1 MSGRMSAK
9 FFPNTLVLF
18 VLLLVGLPASAET
31 LRCDGHIIE
40 MGTPQEEVLQH
51 CGQPDETNNQVHR
64 TWTYRQHH
72 GGKDVIIYFYANG
85 DVERIESVRP

>member
-1 MSGRMSAK
+1 MHGEMPGK
-9 FFPNTLVLF
+9 LFPKTLVLIG
-18 VLLLVGLPASAET
+18 VLFFGSPASAES

-51 CGQPDETNNQVHR
+51 CGQPDETNNEVHR